1 MRSLRFIALLLGLA
15 VSAASADKPLKDATG
30 VKVESVA
37 PKTPVAS
44 KQVQQVAQ
52 DRQDDYS
59 APQAPVVDTY
69 GSPQAPVKDTYGS
82 PAAPVET
89 AAPVQG
95 DVGTQGYY
103 YYYYPVANSHQ
114 QTYQSGGSSPSKTEG
129 GLLGGNTGI
138 LLLVGLG
145 VLVLIAVAAMFTQ
158 TSSKRSFVP
167 DNILTNEMLFD
178 VLEGIHRW
186 SDY

>member
-1 MRSLRFIALLLGLA
+1 MGLA

-44 KQVQQVAQ
+44 KQVQQAQ

-129 GLLGGNTGI
+129 GLLGGN
-138 LLLVGLG
+138 VGLIAIG
-145 VLVLIAVAAMFTQ
+145 LVVVLGLIAVVAMFTQ
-158 TSSKRSFVP
+158 TSTTTGRYFVP
-167 DNILTNEMLFD
+167 DNFLTNEMLFD

-186 SDY
+186 SNY